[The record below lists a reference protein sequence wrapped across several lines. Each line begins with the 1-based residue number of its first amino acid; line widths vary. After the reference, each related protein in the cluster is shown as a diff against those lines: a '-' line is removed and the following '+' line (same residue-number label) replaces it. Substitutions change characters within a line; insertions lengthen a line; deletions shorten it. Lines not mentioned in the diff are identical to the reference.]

1 MPMVSEAIDQAS
13 HKVGKV
19 VVLQREQ
26 KPAERKP
33 GRDRD
38 WNEAMAAAT
47 PADCVP
53 VKATD
58 PLYILYTSG
67 TTGKPKGVVRDNG
80 GHIVALKWPMRYVYG
95 VEPGEVYWAASD
107 VGWVV
112 GHSYIVYAPLFHGC
126 TSILFEGKP
135 VGAPDAG
142 VFWRVI
148 ADHTVC
154 TMFTAPT
161 AFRALKRQDPTG
173 ATIGKYDHSNFRPLF
188 LAGERTDPDPLRS

>member
-13 HKVGKV
+13 HKVGNV

-26 KPAERKP
+26 KPAELKP

-38 WNEAMAAAT
+38 WHEAMAAAT

-80 GHIVALKWPMRYVYG
+80 GHNVAPKWPVPHVYG
-95 VEPGEVYWAASD
+95 LRAGRGYWAGS
-107 VGWVV
+107 
-112 GHSYIVYAPLFHGC
+112 
-126 TSILFEGKP
+126 
-135 VGAPDAG
+135 AG
-142 VFWRVI
+142 
-148 ADHTVC
+148 
-154 TMFTAPT
+154 
-161 AFRALKRQDPTG
+161 G
-173 ATIGKYDHSNFRPLF
+173 G
-188 LAGERTDPDPLRS
+188 GGG

>member
-13 HKVGKV
+13 HKVGNV

-26 KPAERKP
+26 KPAELKP

-38 WNEAMAAAT
+38 WHEAMAAAT

-80 GHIVALKWPMRYVYG
+80 GHIVALKWSMRYVYG

-126 TSILFEGKP
+126 TSILFEEIG
-135 VGAPDAG
+135 
-142 VFWRVI
+142 
-148 ADHTVC
+148 
-154 TMFTAPT
+154 
-161 AFRALKRQDPTG
+161 RA
-173 ATIGKYDHSNFRPLF
+173 HV
-188 LAGERTDPDPLRS
+188 